1 MSRIVEE
8 QLLYYD
14 TDSVIYSWKQDQP
27 YIPTGV
33 FLGQMTDE
41 LEGDTVVEFVEF
53 VEFVEQGLNPI
64 FI

>member
-1 MSRIVEE
+1 M
-8 QLLYYD
+8 
-14 TDSVIYSWKQDQP
+14 IYSWKQDQP